1 MFSSLPISQALLK
14 NTACMFAEKCSEL
27 ILKIKHVLLPVSS
40 GKTNKQTNK
49 QTKQKQKNHKKP
61 STNKTGK
68 QTPPKFHKFSGWLNL
83 MILKVFS
90 NINDSMVLKKLVT
103 LRGKY
108 INDYINH
115 YCFNK

>member
-1 MFSSLPISQALLK
+1 MYRNSMLSEEQEVISQINAMRENVKNPKDFACSHEYLKSFFQLL
-14 NTACMFAEKCSEL
+14 F
-27 ILKIKHVLLPVSS
+27 I
-40 GKTNKQTNK
+40 
-49 QTKQKQKNHKKP
+49 KNHKKP